1 MFKFIRI
8 AVLLLILAFIT
19 YVSLTWLKINKTQE
33 LDIEKWQDGIAVAE
47 KDGKYGY
54 VNEDLKPIINYQY
67 DIAKPFINERAIT
80 GIKFGNQYKYRLIDK
95 QGNYIGEFYDEIMH
109 LGDDIYRV
117 RNNIKG
123 KNPNDDDY
131 YAWQMMDSHGKI
143 ISHKTYTLIDTFFDG
158 VARVCIKD
166 KCGFI
171 DKMGRQ
177 TIRMGQASNEDRII
191 KSFDYSSGELD
202 TRTGKNKGF
211 SHGLVKNTKDGLIG
225 FIDKNGKTVIPHQFT
240 DAQNFS
246 NGLAIVSTDKGIG
259 VINTQ
264 GDFIVYPNN
273 DYKKIEPFDK
283 NVAVFQQGEYYGLI
297 DNTGKTI
304 IPTQREY
311 TLISKFS
318 KDNIAI
324 VKKDD
329 LYGFIDITGKEII
342 APMYETTWGSFED
355 GRARVSKKGD
365 ENHIWHINKDNQII
379 GKETLTIIS
388 H

>member
-1 MFKFIRI
+1 M
-8 AVLLLILAFIT
+8 
-19 YVSLTWLKINKTQE
+19 
-33 LDIEKWQDGIAVAE
+33 
-47 KDGKYGY
+47 
-54 VNEDLKPIINYQY
+54 
-67 DIAKPFINERAIT
+67 
-80 GIKFGNQYKYRLIDK
+80 
-95 QGNYIGEFYDEIMH
+95 
-109 LGDDIYRV
+109 
-117 RNNIKG
+117 
-123 KNPNDDDY
+123 
-131 YAWQMMDSHGKI
+131 
-143 ISHKTYTLIDTFFDG
+143 
-158 VARVCIKD
+158 
-166 KCGFI
+166 
-171 DKMGRQ
+171 
-177 TIRMGQASNEDRII
+177 
-191 KSFDYSSGELD
+191 
-202 TRTGKNKGF
+202 
-211 SHGLVKNTKDGLIG
+211 VKNTKDGLIG

-264 GDFIVYPNN
+264 GNFIVYPNN
-273 DYKKIEPFDK
+273 DYKNIEPFDK
-283 NVAVFQQGEYYGLI
+283 NVAVFQQGEYYGLL

-342 APMYETTWGSFED
+342 APMYESTWGSFED